1 MSLTPPLPAGFQV
14 STYKIQS
21 LIQTDANYH
30 LYIARDQDGTPVIL
44 REFCPS
50 DMAVRDPEVGKLRY
64 NTEVIDV
71 ENDLLP
77 RKREFEKAYK
87 INSLLEFP
95 DLGTVYFVYPQNIP
109 TANSSKELEPSPVE
123 ELVTR
128 AIPAPPLEPLPEPVE
143 NTQYSEELPT
153 ASFDEELEIERNQTA
168 LTPTEQENYSEQFS
182 PHPQHTQKKK
192 NSNSGIIAIII
203 LLAVAA
209 GTWVAIKKSG
219 DDESTNTSPAQTQPT
234 NELKA
239 ESPKV
244 ENNVEDNQQ
253 PPTVNEVGESS
264 DEINSSEEQET
275 NNNESPTTPD
285 ESSTN
290 TGEASDED
298 DTTTD
303 EFDDNVPDDKLNTE
317 KSDVENSPSVTT
329 DEAASSNTLPKDGVL
344 PKNKVMYDPET
355 DDFKA
360 SITKARKKYKPTT
373 KAVDVQKYISTF
385 GSEKKPIHQWKKAY
399 EGVHCD
405 WFGENPK
412 VAENWITTFGPL
424 GIKAIGLDASWG
436 EKNFKAA
443 FPKNLVDPNGE
454 PVLSVYK
461 VQRTLE
467 GAPAENKVQPGD
479 YIVGIDGKQFKTSN
493 SLNVPFGQYHFQNS
507 RGLDMHAGLLVDK
520 AEGVGKIT
528 LNVIR
533 AEDVDKIKVTKSIWK
548 EIHRIEKVDKSAELN
563 LSFKGNTQLRLKI
576 DDCGDGIGNDGFE
589 WHDLK
594 LVGKNQT
601 IELKDCHPIQY
612 QVGYGQARFDKEK
625 DCWWAHSNSNI
636 VFDVPEG
643 EWTLTG
649 TGKKTSWG
657 SVGLTVYTGGNTS
670 LPKSIKKYV
679 KNISFNIPQIGTF
692 APGFPANCPKSE
704 AIVKMMS
711 EWLVAQQNED
721 GSWNRPGGYC
731 GNHFDTAWAGL
742 ALMSTGDKKYDPVIK
757 KAAYYIAFSGS
768 QCWWAV
774 PQSTAGIFLCEYWLR
789 YRDNSVLPAIRNG
802 VQRLKNEALYG
813 DYVSGHGIH
822 PGYRGTGVSIGG
834 SHMCLFLALSS
845 KTPVHVND
853 GVLEKM
859 LDRAQEIC
867 PTGMGPYGRTT
878 ETFSFKPNMEC
889 GGSYSGRHGPYYV
902 ASLLTGG
909 PALYTHNSQIMYGKG
924 PIGGAD
930 QGHSSETLSLMW
942 AFPCCWLSDPVAY
955 YKNMEAF
962 RWKFTLLR
970 PFDGGML
977 QNPNRLEYMGAEGVI
992 GTYIRT
998 SIWINALCTP
1008 KQNLAITGNPKYL
1021 AKTFR
1026 NVPPINDTESRFL
1039 QTYIR
1044 NWSLVKASL
1053 GSKAPKIISDTIKEM
1068 KDIPVKEGCRFALLN
1083 ILNKRALSSAKAVMA
1098 LKDVELRKR
1107 ATCAELLLGIDIRI
1121 FFEPAFKDGKIN
1133 LGKYAFK
1140 LEVQQPL
1147 GGRAIGLN
1155 RIKELREKAN
1165 AAYKYQFNGSI
1176 DFKNASKFS
1185 DLEDIK
1191 WDEKSNY
1198 RHDWN
1203 VYVSQK
1209 EVTGPSDSPI
1219 QELSANIT
1227 WSVDDLTVKY
1237 TRPLITGKFEAGCEE
1252 KEFTL
1257 NNLNHLWVNGILM
1270 RDHGN
1275 HGCSF
1280 FLTDGSYIAAAT
1292 QGNQIIIHDETNKNE
1307 KKTWVT
1313 PNDSCLP
1320 RGSKC
1325 VFRVSPD
1332 WRGLECR
1339 VSELRLLSYGKSSD
1353 VDKYTLTADRQTI
1366 DTANLT
1372 DRNATTKEEISASGK
1387 QDDPLVLEVTLPKE
1401 TKIRAVDIK
1410 LETGYSRLVIE
1421 ALVNNKWEPVH
1432 WGAIGASVAG
1442 LSEAQKLM
1450 YSDNPDIL
1458 RMAKLPGNGFIKYL
1472 RTFDPISTKKL
1483 RLKLSQS
1490 DKKVKLA
1497 ELHVLKAD
1505 KGPIEESTQ

>member
-14 STYKIQS
+14 SSYKIQS

-44 REFCPS
+44 REFCPN

-64 NTEVIDV
+64 NTDVIDV

-77 RKREFEKAYK
+77 RKREFEKSYK
-87 INSLLEFP
+87 INSILEFA
-95 DLGTVYFVYPQNIP
+95 DLGTVYFVYPQNISSPPQSPP
-109 TANSSKELEPSPVE
+109 TDP
-123 ELVTR
+123 
-128 AIPAPPLEPLPEPVE
+128 IAPPT
-143 NTQYSEELPT
+143 NDTQYTNDLPT
-153 ASFDEELEIERNQTA
+153 VSFDEPESSSNLPQTEP
-168 LTPTEQENYSEQFS
+168 TPNAES
-182 PHPQHTQKKK
+182 PTQSTPVSQLPRKKK
-192 NSNSGIIAIII
+192 NSNSGVIVAIV

-209 GTWVAIKKSG
+209 GTWVALKDSSSET
-219 DDESTNTSPAQTQPT
+219 DSSTATTKPTDTQVDNNTPEPTQPA
-234 NELKA
+234 NKPDP
-239 ESPKV
+239 SPST
-244 ENNVEDNQQ
+244 
-253 PPTVNEVGESS
+253 PTKTETPSTPTKTVTPSTSDSEIEPSNDSDSPS
-264 DEINSSEEQET
+264 DEELEAAIEEIE
-275 NNNESPTTPD
+275 
-285 ESSTN
+285 
-290 TGEASDED
+290 
-298 DTTTD
+298 TTD
-303 EFDDNVPDDKLNTE
+303 EQSTDDE
-317 KSDVENSPSVTT
+317 EPSVNVTDTTEPEEDTQEIIT
-329 DEAASSNTLPKDGVL
+329 DEAASSNTLPKDGIL
-344 PKNKVMYDPET
+344 PRSQVMYKPKT

-360 SITKARKKYKPTT
+360 TIAKARKKYKPTT
-373 KAVDVQKYISTF
+373 KSEDVQKYIATLD
-385 GSEKKPIHQWKKAY
+385 SEKKSIQQWKKAY

-412 VAENWITTFGPL
+412 VTENWITTFGPL
-424 GIKAIGLDASWG
+424 GIKAISLDASWG
-436 EKNFKAA
+436 EKNFRAA
-443 FPKNLVDPNGE
+443 FPKNFVDPNGE

-461 VQRTLE
+461 VQKTLE

-479 YIVGIDGKQFKTSN
+479 YIVGIDGKQFKTAN
-493 SLNVPFGQYHFQNS
+493 ALNLPFGPYHFQSS
-507 RGLDMHAGLLVDK
+507 RGIDMHAGLLVDK

-533 AEDVDKIKVTKSIWK
+533 AEDVKKIKITQSIWK
-548 EIHRIEKVDKSAELN
+548 EIHRIKKINKTTELK
-563 LSFKGNTQLRLKI
+563 LSLKGDTQVRLKI

-589 WHDLK
+589 WYDLK
-594 LVGKNQT
+594 LVGKDET
-601 IELKDCHPIQY
+601 IELKDCQPVQY
-612 QVGYGQARFDKEK
+612 QVGYGNARFDKEK
-625 DCWWAHSNSNI
+625 NCWWAHSNSSITFN
-636 VFDVPEG
+636 VPEG

-649 TGKKTSWG
+649 TGKQTSWG
-657 SVGLTVYTGGNTS
+657 SVGLTVYAGGNTS
-670 LPKSIKKYV
+670 MPKNIKKYV
-679 KNISFNIPQIGTF
+679 KNVTFNIPKIGTF
-692 APGFPANCPKSE
+692 APGFPANCAKSE

-711 EWLVAQQNED
+711 EWLVSQQNKD

-757 KAAYYIAFSGS
+757 KAAHYIAFSGS

-789 YRDNSVLPAIRNG
+789 YRDDSVLPAIRNG

-813 DYVSGHGIH
+813 DYVTGHGIH

-834 SHMCLFLALSS
+834 SHMCLFLAMSS

-889 GGSYSGRHGPYYV
+889 GGTYSGRHGPYYI

-909 PALYTHNSQIMYGKG
+909 PALYTRNSQIMYANG

-942 AFPCCWLSDPVAY
+942 ALPCYWLSDPVAY

-998 SIWINALCTP
+998 SIWINALCAP
-1008 KQNLAITGNPKYL
+1008 KQNLAITGNPKYM

-1053 GSKAPKIISDTIKEM
+1053 GTKAPQIISETIKEM
-1068 KDIPVKEGCRFALLN
+1068 KDIPVEAGCRFKLLN
-1083 ILNKRALSSAKAVMA
+1083 ILNKRAVSAAKAVMA
-1098 LKDVELRKR
+1098 LKDVNALER
-1107 ATCAELLLGIDIRI
+1107 ATCAEMLLGIDIRI
-1121 FFEPAFKDGKIN
+1121 FFEPTLKDGKLDN
-1133 LGKYAFK
+1133 GKYA
-1140 LEVQQPL
+1140 LRVEVQQPL

-1155 RIKELREKAN
+1155 REKELQEKAN
-1165 AAYKYQFNGSI
+1165 AAYKFDFKGQI
-1176 DFKNASKFS
+1176 DFKNASKFTN
-1185 DLEDIK
+1185 LEDIK
-1191 WDEKSNY
+1191 WDNKTNY

-1203 VYVSQK
+1203 VFITEK
-1209 EVTGPSDSPI
+1209 KINGPKNSPI
-1219 QELSANIT
+1219 QKFSANIA

-1252 KEFTL
+1252 KEYTL
-1257 NNLNHLWVNGILM
+1257 NNLNHLWVTGILM

-1292 QGNQIIIHDETNKNE
+1292 QGNQIIIHDETNKKE
-1307 KKTWVT
+1307 KKTWIT

-1320 RGSKC
+1320 RGAKC
-1325 VFRVSPD
+1325 LFRVSPD

-1339 VSELRLLSYGKSSD
+1339 VSELRLLSYGKSTD
-1353 VDKYTLTADRQTI
+1353 VDKYTLTANGASINTD
-1366 DTANLT
+1366 NLT
-1372 DRNATTKEEISASGK
+1372 DRDALTKEELSASGK
-1387 QDDPLVLEVTLPKE
+1387 QEEPLILEATLDEP

-1410 LETGYSRLVIE
+1410 LENGYSKMVIE
-1421 ALVNNKWEPVH
+1421 ALVNNKWEPIH

-1442 LSEAQKLM
+1442 LSDAQKAM
-1450 YSDNPDIL
+1450 YSDSPDIL

-1472 RTFDPISTKKL
+1472 RTFEPIETKKL
-1483 RLKLSQS
+1483 RIKLSQG
-1490 DKKVKLA
+1490 DRKVKLA
-1497 ELHVLKAD
+1497 ELHILKAD
-1505 KGPIEESTQ
+1505 EGPIEELTR